1 MTKKQIL
8 TAGLIALFVLS
19 ATFSHSQNDTFNLN
33 SYKKPKLE
41 RHQLNFKFN
50 FDTDWDNFYRKT
62 QNIAEGNE
70 IMNINDFDMEANIG
84 AQYKGYFNNREYQG
98 EHTMILGV
106 SPYLGLDD
114 RKEPISRL
122 DNKKYFETN
131 FQGTSFNRFYLGNLF
146 FVESDVLLHDLF
158 LNFIKDVTVRE
169 TESQKDITSA
179 ENRRLHIA
187 IPVLAGKGRIEPL
200 QDARMAVYIMDQLSK
215 KGKLKR
221 KPTKEEIIA
230 FAEQIAEIKNERFF
244 DARNRRVYEM
254 TQLDSFLNKNDLL
267 GKKDIEYY
275 TTMNDYWEYAN
286 NPERGS
292 GKRFSL
298 GIEPSYRYDYSFVY
312 NDPATG
318 SADKTSYKENEYGL
332 FGVIRY
338 NYEKPINLYWQSSFN
353 AEFKFG
359 RVSKNSING
368 YGGDSKRLKGNKLN
382 SSINYILGWYPNS
395 RSYYNINI
403 TGQFFNF
410 FQLEDQFDSK
420 SNYLDYSDEQNIY
433 LRAGV
438 SGYYYISPRIRLFG
452 GFNIG
457 YMKDSRP
464 EQDEPVQFDNIRLI
478 SKNWSYELYFSLK
491 YSLF

>member
-8 TAGLIALFVLS
+8 TVRLIALFVLS
-19 ATFSHSQNDTFNLN
+19 ATFSHSQIDTFNLN
-33 SYKKPKLE
+33 SYKKPNLE
-41 RHQLNFKFN
+41 RHKLNFQFKLDN
-50 FDTDWDNFYRKT
+50 DWDNYYSKT
-62 QNIAEGNE
+62 QDITEGNE
-70 IMNINDFDMEANIG
+70 IRDISYFDMGANIG
-84 AQYKGYFNNREYQG
+84 AQYKGYFNNREYEG
-98 EHTMILGV
+98 KHTMNLGV
-106 SPYLGLDD
+106 SPYLSQYD
-114 RKEPISRL
+114 RKEPDSSL
-122 DNKKYFETN
+122 DNKKSFETN
-131 FQGTSFNRFYLGNLF
+131 FHGTSFNRFYLGNLF
-146 FVESDVLLHDLF
+146 FVESDVLLHNLLEFSKNVID
-158 LNFIKDVTVRE
+158 KE
-169 TESQKDITSA
+169 TESQKDITSH
-179 ENRRLHIA
+179 EMRRLNVA
-187 IPVLAGKGRIEPL
+187 IPVLAGKGRIEPI

-254 TQLDSFLNKNDLL
+254 TQLDSFLNKNGLL
-267 GKKDIEYY
+267 DEKDIEYY

-286 NPERGS
+286 NPQRNS
-292 GKRFSL
+292 GKRFSI
-298 GIEPSYRYDYSFVY
+298 GVEPSYRYDYSFDY
-312 NDPATG
+312 QDPASG
-318 SADKTSYKENEYGL
+318 SAVKTSYKENEYGL
-332 FGVIRY
+332 LGVIRY

-359 RVSKNSING
+359 RESKNTING
-368 YGGDSKRLKGNKLN
+368 YGSDSKRLKGNILN

-395 RSYYNINI
+395 RSYYNLNI
-403 TGQFFNF
+403 TGQFFKF

-438 SGYYYISPRIRLFG
+438 SGYYYISPRIRLSG

-478 SKNWSYELYFSLK
+478 SKNWGYELYFSLK